1 MPRSNDSTPSMQY
14 NGGTDPNVNF
24 PPLPHTVAEVSQ
36 LLAETED
43 EPDTL
48 KLAEIVDSDPVV
60 AASVLRR
67 INSAYYGMRR
77 RIGNVRKAVMLLG
90 FLEVANIVLTAGMVK
105 LEEVFT
111 DSGHTDVFESIM
123 QMSVGV
129 GQTAREMAN
138 FLDLPVQGRVYTAGL
153 LHSVGRLVFLYNH
166 PDRYKDLWAANGRRP
181 PSIEAE
187 EELFGINHAVLGAQ
201 AADNWKLPHY
211 LIEAIR
217 HYPDPAAIE
226 DEDHR
231 TIALLLAVSVSVVHQ
246 YGCAEKEDIAREEIE
261 FEAPSQLDYLA
272 YVTETDADELIQYLV
287 DKQEQIRGYVDT
299 MTHH

>member
-1 MPRSNDSTPSMQY
+1 MSRSNDNDPSTQY
-14 NGGTDPNVNF
+14 NGGTNPNINF

-36 LLAETED
+36 LLAETKD

-105 LEEVFT
+105 LEEVFA
-111 DSGHTDVFESIM
+111 DDEHSDIFESIM
-123 QMSVGV
+123 QVSVGV
-129 GQTAREMAN
+129 AQTAREMAG
-138 FLDLPVQGRVYTAGL
+138 FLDLPIHGRVYAAGL

-166 PDRYKDLWAANGRRP
+166 PDRYEALWTGGERKL
-181 PSIEAE
+181 PSVAE
-187 EELFGINHAVLGAQ
+187 EEKAFGVNHAVIGGQ

-211 LIEAIR
+211 LVEAIR
-217 HYPDPAAIE
+217 HYPDPTAIE
-226 DEDHR
+226 EEDHR
-231 TIALLLAVSVSVVHQ
+231 TIALLLAVSASVVQQ
-246 YGCAEKEDIAREEIE
+246 YGCAESEDVPAEEIE
-261 FEAPSQLDYLA
+261 FEPPSQLDYLA
-272 YVTETDADELIQYLV
+272 YVTETDADELIQYIV
-287 DKQEQIRGYVDT
+287 DKREQIRGYVDT